1 MVKVIFYV
9 CANVSDSNMSINI
22 EEQDNIIVAKLK
34 GDVDLAHAPGIRK
47 ILLKTLEGKK
57 PLVIDLSDV
66 SYIDSSGIACLVEAL
81 QSAKKHKLDFSL
93 AHISSKAMRVLQL
106 ARLDK
111 VFTIYASLEEAINE
125 GK

>member
-1 MVKVIFYV
+1 MVRVIFYV
-9 CANVSDSNMSINI
+9 CVNVLDNNMSINI
-22 EEQDNIIVAKLK
+22 EEQENIVIARLM
-34 GDVDLAHAPGIRK
+34 GDVDLGHAPNIRK
-47 ILLKTLEGKK
+47 ALLKVLENKK
-57 PLVIDLSDV
+57 PLVIDLSTV

-81 QSAKKHKLDFSL
+81 QNAKKHQLNFSL
-93 AHISSKAMRVLQL
+93 ANISSKAMRVLQL